1 MNNFNYIIIIQNSY
15 IYIILININY
25 NKSTFILIHFLKI
38 VLSSLLWI
46 LFVFL
51 WLSYFNQ
58 FIESFEQ
65 TSFIMY
71 NILFYNYFIKLL
83 FLKKVRNVIPNTK
96 FFPFFLGNFITYFIY
111 IISSSFYFSF
121 YFYFYSYVFYH
132 FFLSVAKIMH
142 YFFIKLII
150 FIYF

>member
-1 MNNFNYIIIIQNSY
+1 MVFMCFIFVCFILLVLHSHLFFFFSLIFLFFYFILQKRYYFNFYYIIIIQNSY
-15 IYIILININY
+15 IYIILIILIYNINY

-46 LFVFL
+46 LFAFL

-83 FLKKVRNVIPNTK
+83 FLKK
-96 FFPFFLGNFITYFIY
+96 
-111 IISSSFYFSF
+111 S
-121 YFYFYSYVFYH
+121 
-132 FFLSVAKIMH
+132 
-142 YFFIKLII
+142 
-150 FIYF
+150 